1 MNLNLSIMSSF
12 PKMCSKRSLKGLSW
26 QLTHILG
33 LGVPSG
39 GGVGVGLACRSVG
52 DIIWCTVG
60 MKVTKTYH
68 FHENNKYTMYSLF
81 LFKNWITFRNLS
93 PYIEEHLLVIPSII
107 QIGRNVH
114 AFWYGVRRMQLRF
127 ERKWLY
133 ELWICWVWVG
143 KLSFFVVIVIIQT
156 DQYTM

>member
-1 MNLNLSIMSSF
+1 MQAIMSSF

-26 QLTHILG
+26 QLTHVLG

-68 FHENNKYTMYSLF
+68 FHENNKYTMYSSF
-81 LFKNWITFRNLS
+81 LFENGIT
-93 PYIEEHLLVIPSII
+93 YIEEHLVIPSII
-107 QIGRNVH
+107 QIGRNCC

-143 KLSFFVVIVIIQT
+143 KLSFFVVIVIMQT

>member
-1 MNLNLSIMSSF
+1 MSSF
-12 PKMCSKRSLKGLSW
+12 PKMCSKRNLKGLSW
-26 QLTHILG
+26 QLTNILG

-39 GGVGVGLACRSVG
+39 GGVEVGLACRSVG
-52 DIIWCTVG
+52 DMIWCTVG

-68 FHENNKYTMYSLF
+68 FHENNKYTMYSSF
-81 LFKNWITFRNLS
+81 LFENWIT
-93 PYIEEHLLVIPSII
+93 YIEEHLVIPSII
-107 QIGRNVH
+107 QIGGNGC

-143 KLSFFVVIVIIQT
+143 KLSFFVVFVIIQT

>member
-1 MNLNLSIMSSF
+1 MQAIMSNF
-12 PKMCSKRSLKGLSW
+12 PKMCSNRSLKGLSW

-52 DIIWCTVG
+52 DMIWCTVG

-68 FHENNKYTMYSLF
+68 FHENNKYTMYSSF
-81 LFKNWITFRNLS
+81 LFENGIT
-93 PYIEEHLLVIPSII
+93 YIYWRTLNV
-107 QIGRNVH
+107 GRNGC

-156 DQYTM
+156 DQYTT

>member
-1 MNLNLSIMSSF
+1 MQAIMSSF

-52 DIIWCTVG
+52 DMIWCTVA

-68 FHENNKYTMYSLF
+68 FHENNKYTMYSSF
-81 LFKNWITFRNLS
+81 LFENGIT
-93 PYIEEHLLVIPSII
+93 YIEEHLVIPSII
-107 QIGRNVH
+107 QIGRNGC
-114 AFWYGVRRMQLRF
+114 AFWYGVRGMQLRF

-156 DQYTM
+156 DQYTT

>member
-1 MNLNLSIMSSF
+1 MQAIMSSF

-26 QLTHILG
+26 QLTNILG
-33 LGVPSG
+33 LGVPSR

-52 DIIWCTVG
+52 DMIWCTVG

-68 FHENNKYTMYSLF
+68 FHENNKYTMYSSF
-81 LFKNWITFRNLS
+81 LFENWIT
-93 PYIEEHLLVIPSII
+93 YIEEHLVIPSII
-107 QIGRNVH
+107 QIGRNGC

-143 KLSFFVVIVIIQT
+143 KLSFFFVVVVIIQT
-156 DQYTM
+156 WPVYNVS